1 MNDIASASR
10 QRVLDALNHREPD
23 RIPFDLGSSIETG
36 ITTQAYDRFID
47 LMGIAEEPDDTLFN
61 MFVDAGGFKQVPENV
76 LGHLRVDTRG
86 TLIQLPS
93 EPQPDIEF
101 EGTTLTFRDEWG
113 VKWAKPESS
122 LYMDPVDFP
131 LKGELTRERLA
142 SFAWPDPAQEGRFA
156 GLKQE
161 CQRMRDTGCAVI
173 ISLYGLGLF
182 DMAHLLCGM
191 ESTLMNMILEPAL
204 MEELFDRIN
213 AFQMGLWEKTLETV
227 GDTVDIC
234 LHSDDLGMQKS
245 PIMSPELYRTLL
257 KPRHTEL
264 FHHIKKSAKNE
275 VKVLLHSCGSVR
287 ALIPDLIDTGIDA
300 LNPVQVSAVGM
311 DTGEL
316 KKEFGN
322 ALCFWGGGV
331 DTQDVLPHGSP
342 QEVRDEVRRRIGD
355 LAPGGGFVFAA
366 VHNIQ
371 PDVPPENLQAMW
383 EAFQEHAGR

>member
-1 MNDIASASR
+1 MNEMAHTSR
-10 QRVLDALNHREPD
+10 KRVLDALNHREPD

-36 ITTQAYDRFID
+36 ITTQAYDRFIE
-47 LMGIAEEPDDTLFN
+47 LMGITEEPDDTLFN

-76 LGHLRVDTRG
+76 LGQLKIDTRG

-93 EPQPDIEF
+93 EPMPELEF
-101 EGTTLTFRDEWG
+101 EGTTMTYIDEWG

-131 LKGELTRERLA
+131 LKGELTRERIEE
-142 SFAWPDPAQEGRFA
+142 FPWPDPLQEGRYF
-156 GLKQE
+156 GLKE
-161 CQRMRDTGCAVI
+161 EYERFRKTGCAVM

-191 ESTLMNMILEPAL
+191 ESTLMNMLLEP
-204 MEELFDRIN
+204 ELIGEIFDRIN
-213 AFQMGLWEKTLETV
+213 EFQMKVWDKTLETI
-227 GDTVDIC
+227 GGNVDIC

-245 PIMSPELYRTLL
+245 PIMSPETYRKLR
-257 KPRHTEL
+257 KPRHTAL
-264 FHHIKKSAKNE
+264 FNHIKKSAKTD

-287 ALIPDLIDTGIDA
+287 ELIPDLIETGIDA
-300 LNPVQVSAVGM
+300 LNPVQVSAAGM
-311 DTGEL
+311 DSKEL

-322 ALCFWGGGV
+322 ELCFWGGGV
-331 DTQDVLPHGSP
+331 ETQNILPHGSV
-342 QEVRDEVRRRIGD
+342 QEVKDEVKRRIDD

-371 PDVPPENLQAMW
+371 PDVPPENLRAMV
-383 EAFQEHAGR
+383 EAFQEHCNY